1 MNELWIPILGVICAV
16 GMPVLLGII
25 ASYMTIKSKHEEK
38 MAMIEKGIV
47 LEEAMR
53 PERRPNRYNTLRNG
67 IFMIGLSLGV
77 IVGMMLDS
85 AFTYDSDWFF
95 LLVPAITIMVRFGR
109 AKCEGCQKRKG
120 RIAVRYDN
128 GGGLEAYRLCAGLRI
143 AGRCSGS
150 LWTSFCRRCRYLF
163 YLQPERRDD

>member
-95 LLVPAITIMVRFGR
+95 LLVPAITIMFGGVAFIIYFFLSR
-109 AKCEGCQKRKG
+109 SLMEKEIFAVDISQEVFCTFRK
-120 RIAVRYDN
+120 VEN
-128 GGGLEAYRLCAGLRI
+128 GLQVDDFGTGFCYCRERLC
-143 AGRCSGS
+143 
-150 LWTSFCRRCRYLF
+150 
-163 YLQPERRDD
+163 Q